1 MSVAAFCHF
10 RGARY
15 LRLCRF
21 DEDSEVT
28 NEEEEE
34 EPMAYYRSHQPMH
47 SDSDEDDDD
56 DDVLEMRTASS
67 RSRTSSSGS
76 SFSRKKVVAV
86 DVPHTPHPHARP
98 PLMRRSSGIA
108 EHVTI
113 APIAP
118 TMLKGT
124 GVGNDLTGPGL
135 PTPVTKEV
143 ELVYAPPSNSNYSL
157 PGSPNMNHEDVY
169 RHRESYFTVGTSP
182 SPQRSPLAS
191 PLIATVNA
199 LPPPPQLSS
208 SPPKY
213 DTTAHSYYPHHP
225 YADSPMHMDTVVE
238 DALDYLDGPPV
249 LNENYTPEWLRQH
262 QSEDHATKVATG
274 AVPARYA
281 EGGAASVQVGRSS
294 GLSESP
300 LDYSFAQSPETP
312 VVVVNEVNGA
322 TEERTERSRDTSP
335 SQAGSDD
342 STFPP
347 TFVHTAPVAVPRIG
361 TNHPQISFSPH
372 FADATL
378 LSPSASPCR
387 GRQPAS
393 PACGSVSGSTTTG
406 SSSYSRSTDSRS
418 ESRGRSLTRSAS
430 LSDRERS
437 SSRGTS
443 SPMGSLSPTGSALA
457 LGVAASGAYA
467 KGRERGRRVGS
478 EESDRGR
485 DRRGRALAA
494 SVSPPSVVNSPT
506 RESTESSAV
515 AMEIPEV
522 KRESSPPS
530 SVSGSS
536 TASST
541 TARPAQGHDA
551 VAPRPR
557 IAVSSGPSVP
567 LPIPSPIPEEDEQWR
582 SCFPTPANSPVVPL
596 KTNVALPVKF
606 EPQPKLVVTP
616 PVKPESQPKPTTL
629 TSTSHAEGQ
638 MSTTAATSPIAIP
651 RKDRTPRS
659 SLEGQDGTFVAR
671 AADMMSSARG
681 LLGSIWN
688 TSAA

>member
-1 MSVAAFCHF
+1 M
-10 RGARY
+10 
-15 LRLCRF
+15 
-21 DEDSEVT
+21 
-28 NEEEEE
+28 NEEEEEEDE
-34 EPMAYYRSHQPMH
+34 EPMAYYRSRQSVMN
-47 SDSDEDDDD
+47 SDSDEDDD

-67 RSRTSSSGS
+67 RSRTSSSAS
-76 SFSRKKVVAV
+76 SLPRKLLLAV

-98 PLMRRSSGIA
+98 PLVRRSSSTA

-118 TMLKGT
+118 TLLKST
-124 GVGNDLTGPGL
+124 GFGNDIPSPGL
-135 PTPVTKEV
+135 PIPVTKEV

-157 PGSPNMNHEDVY
+157 PSSPSMNHEDVY
-169 RHRESYFTVGTSP
+169 RHRESYFSVGTSP

-191 PLIATVNA
+191 PPIATVNA
-199 LPPPPQLSS
+199 LPPPPQLSA

-213 DTTAHSYYPHHP
+213 DSAVHNYFPHQT

-238 DALDYLDGPPV
+238 DAMDYFDGPPV
-249 LNENYTPEWLRQH
+249 LNENYSPDWSKQH
-262 QSEDHATKVATG
+262 DGTDHPKVVAG

-294 GLSESP
+294 GLSESLP
-300 LDYSFAQSPETP
+300 DYSFAQSPETP

-322 TEERTERSRDTSP
+322 TEERTERSREPSP
-335 SQAGSDD
+335 SQIGSDD
-342 STFPP
+342 SIHPP
-347 TFVHTAPVAVPRIG
+347 TFVHTAPVAVPRVG

-372 FADATL
+372 VADATL

-393 PACGSVSGSTTTG
+393 PTCGSVSGSTTTG

-437 SSRGTS
+437 NSRGTS

-457 LGVAASGAYA
+457 IGAVASGVYV
-467 KGRERGRRVGS
+467 KGRERGRRMGS
-478 EESDRGR
+478 DEGDRGR

-494 SVSPPSVVNSPT
+494 SVSPPGVVNSPT
-506 RESTESSAV
+506 REGHESSAAV
-515 AMEIPEV
+515 LMEVPQV
-522 KRESSPPS
+522 RRESSPPS

-541 TARPAQGHDA
+541 TARPTQAQDA
-551 VAPRPR
+551 VNSAAPRPR
-557 IAVSSGPSVP
+557 IAVSAGPSVP
-567 LPIPSPIPEEDEQWR
+567 LPIPSPIPEEDEQRR
-582 SCFPTPANSPVVPL
+582 SSFPTPANSPVVPL
-596 KTNVALPVKF
+596 KTSIPPSTKP
-606 EPQPKLVVTP
+606 EPQPKLPVVTP
-616 PVKPESQPKPTTL
+616 PVKSEPQPRPTTL
-629 TSTSHAEGQ
+629 TSTSHAEGEI
-638 MSTTAATSPIAIP
+638 STTMATATATSPIAIP
-651 RKDRTPRS
+651 RKDRTPRT
-659 SLEGQDGTFVAR
+659 SLEGQQDATFVGR